1 MNAIRGLVAKIPK
14 PSGGG
19 GGPSE
24 GTRALFG
31 LLGLTGFVGAC
42 AYESFY
48 DIQPGTRAIL
58 FSRITGIR
66 SDIIEPGA
74 HFLLPFIERPIIFDV
89 KKRPRNI
96 QSLTGSNDLQM
107 VTLNVRVLT
116 RPRVSKLPS
125 IYQELGE
132 DYDDRVLPSIV
143 NEVCKMVVAQYNATQ
158 LLTQRAQVSMRI
170 KDELIARADKFDI
183 IMDDVALTELRF
195 SNEFRAAV
203 EAKQVAQQDAEKS
216 KYYVVKAL
224 EEKKSITIRAEGEA
238 RSAELI
244 SKSMKD
250 NPGFIELRRLDT
262 AKEIAG
268 NIARSRNQVYLNADS
283 LLLNLLERV
292 DGSSHHTK

>member
-125 IYQELGE
+125 IYQELGD

-292 DGSSHHTK
+292 DGSSHHAK

>member
-143 NEVCKMVVAQYNATQ
+143 NEVCKLVVAQYNATQ
-158 LLTQRAQVSMRI
+158 LLTQRAQVSTRI

-203 EAKQVAQQDAEKS
+203 EAKQVAQQDAERS
-216 KYYVVKAL
+216 KFYVVKAL

-268 NIARSRNQVYLNADS
+268 SIARSRNQVYLNADS

>member
-143 NEVCKMVVAQYNATQ
+143 NEVCKLVVAQYNATQ

-268 NIARSRNQVYLNADS
+268 SIARSRNQVYLNADS

>member
-143 NEVCKMVVAQYNATQ
+143 NEVCKLVVAQYNATQ
-158 LLTQRAQVSMRI
+158 LLTQRAQVSTRI
-170 KDELIARADKFDI
+170 KDELIARADKFYI

-203 EAKQVAQQDAEKS
+203 EAKQVAQQDAERS
-216 KYYVVKAL
+216 KFYVVKAL
-224 EEKKSITIRAEGEA
+224 EKKKSITIRAEGEA

-268 NIARSRNQVYLNADS
+268 SIARSRNQVYLNADS

>member
-48 DIQPGTRAIL
+48 DIKPGTRAIL

-195 SNEFRAAV
+195 STEFRAAV

-292 DGSSHHTK
+292 DGSSHHAK

>member
-268 NIARSRNQVYLNADS
+268 SIARSRNQVYLNADS

>member
-216 KYYVVKAL
+216 KYYVVKVV

-238 RSAELI
+238 RSAQLI

-292 DGSSHHTK
+292 DGSSHHSK

>member
-292 DGSSHHTK
+292 DGSSQHAK

>member
-292 DGSSHHTK
+292 DGSSHHSK

>member
-292 DGSSHHTK
+292 DGSSHHAK

>member
-143 NEVCKMVVAQYNATQ
+143 NEVCKLVVAQYNATQ

-292 DGSSHHTK
+292 DGSSQHAK

>member
-216 KYYVVKAL
+216 KYYVVK
-224 EEKKSITIRAEGEA
+224 IT
-238 RSAELI
+238 LI
-244 SKSMKD
+244 K
-250 NPGFIELRRLDT
+250 
-262 AKEIAG
+262 
-268 NIARSRNQVYLNADS
+268 V
-283 LLLNLLERV
+283 
-292 DGSSHHTK
+292 

>member
-24 GTRALFG
+24 GTRSLFG

-268 NIARSRNQVYLNADS
+268 SIARSRNQVYLNADS